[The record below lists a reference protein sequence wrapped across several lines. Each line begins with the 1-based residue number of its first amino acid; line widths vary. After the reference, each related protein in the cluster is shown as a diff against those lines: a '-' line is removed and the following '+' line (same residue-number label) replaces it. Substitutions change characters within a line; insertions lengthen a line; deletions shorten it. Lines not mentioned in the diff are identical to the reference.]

1 MLLSQ
6 YATVQT
12 DTASLEVFLVVC
24 RVNKR
29 DYKSLTLSQQ
39 SDRDKQNFLERDNQG
54 FR

>member
-24 RVNKR
+24 QVNKH

-39 SDRDKQNFLERDNQG
+39 SDRDKQNF
-54 FR
+54 FRKGQPGV